1 MVSTINIHSRE
12 ISTRASPILWKL
24 KNRKL
29 QQKFKKSWMK
39 KSHKAFDLYNEAGF
53 FQIIEREMPIKIYNR
68 VHTGANIQLGGLKE
82 GLFSCAYPAD
92 AGGRCEP

>member
-1 MVSTINIHSRE
+1 
-12 ISTRASPILWKL
+12 
-24 KNRKL
+24 
-29 QQKFKKSWMK
+29 MK

-82 GLFSCAYPAD
+82 GLFSCAYHPPMLEAV
-92 AGGRCEP
+92 ANPETNPTPRVINSE